1 MNPGFLFPMVKTFL
15 LLFISLCLLSLLVAS
30 CLAKLLMA
38 SLPPRHLART
48 FHFITLT
55 FALTWP
61 VRNSRESTK
70 ANTTKIIYLRKYFL
84 LSILSPTQPLK
95 VGLGNLCSN
104 KQQSM
109 DCAAT
114 RKSCKLFRSQH
125 VFLEPVIIWPPSID
139 IVLPYRVNKNQ

>member
-84 LSILSPTQPLK
+84 LINFVANPTIEGWFGEPLFQQTAIY
-95 VGLGNLCSN
+95 GLCCD
-104 KQQSM
+104 K
-109 DCAAT
+109 
-114 RKSCKLFRSQH
+114 KKL
-125 VFLEPVIIWPPSID
+125 
-139 IVLPYRVNKNQ
+139 